1 VYKTFICLR
10 YLAKKRITWFSVISV
25 LLGVMALVVV
35 MSVMHGFTRFMR
47 ESMQGMLADVVVR
60 SPASRGFDHYERLME
75 EIGQVPGVVAS
86 APRITKFGLAQTGY
100 GRESSLSAITISG
113 IIPEL
118 EDKVSVRAGK
128 EGGGFRSMVGLPLDR
143 SGNVQRDEEEE
154 REEERPWEGED
165 VRGMNWTLTWDD
177 PESVPA
183 EARDAA
189 LCIAG
194 SQVLGGRFF
203 RSNNLAAALI
213 GWMRVKITTI
223 GMEAGEPSERY
234 FTLANTISTGNYEYD
249 SGRIF
254 ITLEAAQS
262 LTRMKGAVTE
272 IHVKTAASGR
282 AAIAEMSRQ
291 IQAVIDRAD
300 YIEASRRPTASPW
313 FSSAE
318 NAILLNAFR
327 LETLTMYILLF
338 LLLVVAGFAT
348 IAILTLIVLQ
358 KTKDIGVLMAM
369 GAAGGG
375 IRRVFLTFGL
385 AIGILGATLGLAGGL
400 VFLWQLEPIR
410 SGVSAALGFDPF
422 PADLFYFSE
431 IPKEYSAARFAATW
445 AAAVG
450 LCLLAAAYPA
460 YRASRLKPVE
470 IIRYE

>member
-25 LLGVMALVVV
+25 LVGVMALVVV

-60 SPASRGFDHYERLME
+60 SPASRGFDHYERLMQ
-75 EIGQVPGVVAS
+75 EIAQVPGVVAS
-86 APRITKFGLAQTGY
+86 APRITKFGLVQTGY

-143 SGNVQRDEEEE
+143 AGNVGSDEEGA
-154 REEERPWEGED
+154 RPWEGED

-177 PESVPA
+177 PESVPE

-194 SQVLGGRFF
+194 SQVFGGRFF

-223 GMEAGEPSERY
+223 GMESGDPSERY
-234 FTLANTISTGNYEYD
+234 FTLANTISTANYEYD
-249 SGRIF
+249 AGRIF
-254 ITLEAAQS
+254 ITLEAAQT
-262 LTRMKGAVTE
+262 LTRMTGAVTE

-282 AAIAEMSRQ
+282 AAIAQMSRQ
-291 IQAVIDRAD
+291 IQAVIDKAD
-300 YIEASRRPTASPW
+300 YIEASRRPAAAPW
-313 FSSAE
+313 FESAE
-318 NAILLNAFR
+318 NAMLLNAFQ

-348 IAILTLIVLQ
+348 IAIMTLIVLQ

-369 GAAGGG
+369 GAPGAG

-400 VFLWQLEPIR
+400 LFLWQLEPIR
-410 SGVSAALGFDPF
+410 AGVSAALGFDPF

-460 YRASRLKPVE
+460 SRASRLNPVE